1 MYTYY
6 VCTAHGENYVNV
18 ANVDFQNAFDGVD
31 SNVENNNI
39 ENSRFSEMLRDAF
52 GMFPGVQSEP
62 NDEAKR
68 FYEELTEAIRPLYK
82 GSTNSKLSVAVRLLS
97 IKSDYSISQAGMDS
111 IIGIMNELNPSKL
124 NLPKDFYTTKKMV
137 SKLGLSLERIDCCEK
152 GCMLFNKD
160 DATLENCKF
169 CNQARYKKVTNVKRK
184 KVPVK
189 TMHYLTLIPRLNRL
203 YASMRSALHMR

>member
-1 MYTYY
+1 
-6 VCTAHGENYVNV
+6 
-18 ANVDFQNAFDGVD
+18 
-31 SNVENNNI
+31 
-39 ENSRFSEMLRDAF
+39 
-52 GMFPGVQSEP
+52 
-62 NDEAKR
+62 
-68 FYEELTEAIRPLYK
+68 
-82 GSTNSKLSVAVRLLS
+82 
-97 IKSDYSISQAGMDS
+97 
-111 IIGIMNELNPSKL
+111 
-124 NLPKDFYTTKKMV
+124 MV